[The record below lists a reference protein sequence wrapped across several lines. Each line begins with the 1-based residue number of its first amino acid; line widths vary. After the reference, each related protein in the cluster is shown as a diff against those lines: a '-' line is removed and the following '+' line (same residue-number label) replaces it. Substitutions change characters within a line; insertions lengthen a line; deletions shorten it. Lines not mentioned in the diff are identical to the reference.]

1 VQKTK
6 WIAKLDHFF
15 ITRPM
20 LFFPGWNT
28 LLAGYLN
35 SVDDI
40 HPVSQ
45 AIEGL
50 TSFHFWNFDLILV
63 MMAFMFAMGS
73 SFILNQIADVETD
86 RKNKKLFLIDE
97 HFLSKK
103 SASVEAAILILLSLS
118 IGFLVN
124 FTILLLIVIFLFI
137 TAYLYNFKPFEFKNK
152 PFSGLLLNSMMGWLA
167 FALGWFIHR
176 ELTLAFILASLPY
189 LFLNTGLYLLTTLPD
204 MTGDQSSLKQTF
216 SVIFGFRKTVILAGL
231 LYLLSLIVAIFLKD
245 QIILVIDLLLFLYFI
260 KMLIGMAL
268 STSVKFIKMAIF
280 FFSLLI
286 SFKFPFYLVIM
297 IFVYFLTRYYYRQ
310 RFDFDYPNFR
320 GN

>member
-1 VQKTK
+1 
-6 WIAKLDHFF
+6 
-15 ITRPM
+15 M

-35 SVDDI
+35 SIDDI
-40 HPVSQ
+40 HPVTQ
-45 AIEGL
+45 AMDGVVN
-50 TSFHFWNFDLILV
+50 FHFWNVDLTLV

-97 HFLSKK
+97 NFLSKK
-103 SASVEAAILILLSLS
+103 SASAEATILILLSLG
-118 IGFLVN
+118 IGSLVD
-124 FTILLLIVIFLFI
+124 FTILLIILIFLFI

-167 FALGWFIHR
+167 FALGWFIHKDF
-176 ELTLAFILASLPY
+176 TVSFILASLPY

-204 MTGDQSSLKQTF
+204 MAGDQSTLKKTF
-216 SVIFGFRKTVILAGL
+216 SVIFGFRKTVIFAGL
-231 LYLLSLIVAIFLKD
+231 LYLLSLIFAILLND
-245 QIILVIDLLLFLYFI
+245 QIILVIDLLLILYFI
-260 KMLIGMAL
+260 KMLIGMTL
-268 STSVKFIKMAIF
+268 SNSVKFIKMAIF

-286 SFKFPFYLVIM
+286 SFKFPMYLVVM
-297 IFVYFLTRYYYRQ
+297 ISVYFLTRYYYRQ
-310 RFDFDYPNFR
+310 RFNYDYPNFR